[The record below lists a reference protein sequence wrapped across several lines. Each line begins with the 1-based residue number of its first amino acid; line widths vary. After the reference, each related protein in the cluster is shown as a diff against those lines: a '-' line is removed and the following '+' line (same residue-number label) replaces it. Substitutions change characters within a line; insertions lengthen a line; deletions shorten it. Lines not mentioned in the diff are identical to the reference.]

1 MHINGDG
8 MISLFVFYVSIEVSS
23 NVVLLGFRINAIVG
37 YNLRYWMHVKISRMI
52 VIPSECAS
60 TYHMIF

>member
-8 MISLFVFYVSIEVSS
+8 MISLFVFYVSIGVSS

-37 YNLRYWMHVKISRMI
+37 YNLRYRMHVKIDRMI

-60 TYHMIF
+60 TYRMIF